1 MAEILLCW
9 TPSWTPVSQ
18 INQSSRL
25 LNDATWPKCGRRF
38 FDTDLQTSIKARGR
52 KVPMREPEERP
63 VLPAQPV
70 LPDQK
75 TPEPTLS
82 AVEPTPSPTRGKGG
96 RFAKRTRS

>member
-38 FDTDLQTSIKARGR
+38 FDTDLQTNIKARGR
-52 KVPMREPEERP
+52 KVSMREPEERT
-63 VLPAQPV
+63 VLPA

-75 TPEPTLS
+75 TPEPPLS
-82 AVEPTPSPTRGKGG
+82 AVEPTPSPTRGKSG
-96 RFAKRTRS
+96 RFLKRTRS